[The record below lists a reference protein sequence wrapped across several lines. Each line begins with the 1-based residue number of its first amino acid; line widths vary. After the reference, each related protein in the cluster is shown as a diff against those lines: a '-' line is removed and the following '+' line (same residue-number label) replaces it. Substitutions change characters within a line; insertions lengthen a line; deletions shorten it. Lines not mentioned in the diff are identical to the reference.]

1 MLTKE
6 IIEKKYPGKKLE
18 KIKYLNL
25 WGEDLEN
32 VDIISQMKSLKVIS
46 LSANKISSLKPFEKL
61 GNLKELYIRNNNI
74 SNIDEI
80 DYLKD
85 NANLKS
91 LWMSE
96 NPVSKNEKEFRKAI
110 IEKLPNLTT
119 LDNTPIPEIKK
130 DIDKKKEIDMKDKTI
145 EFKKK
150 KDNDNDIVIQ
160 GTEGEIIDNTD
171 NNDNNEN
178 KDDINKDNDKKD
190 EDIKDKKVTEENI
203 EKSEED
209 DIFDELIGDDKKKE
223 VEKPKEK
230 QINELKQTKNRLLV
244 STVDKLSDLLQEY
257 DKEHGTINANE
268 YKSNQNPNDKSN
280 FLDSKSDIFKTG
292 FSYKHNNETIKKID
306 KEMITPPENNEKKE
320 TTPDVNE
327 NKDKAENN
335 NNLDKEKN
343 KDADND
349 KDKED
354 NNPLKVSFK
363 EQNNELL
370 NDILKDVDTS
380 QTFVRKTNTNKTIKI
395 NPNTTN
401 TNDDNVSETTHITND
416 KDNNSFT
423 KNLNDMVKNSNMN
436 VVASQ
441 SFKIGGNTGLDN
453 ILSEVHTSQTM
464 VKKSNDNSISK
475 ILGDVK
481 TSQSMNKR
489 KDQQVKDIL
498 KDVETTTTNFNKM
511 SNKMIINNIE
521 KNNNQNQNLQSIDD
535 IRKIFNNDYPN
546 SNNINNLYGN
556 NNVKDTRINNIFKNE
571 FISSDSMSNSKQ
583 KGPYKLEYNNNINDM
598 MNKKKEYEYEYGT
611 TSGNENNM
619 KKGGNN
625 GNNNFNLNPNH
636 MHKINAIINL
646 LEDLNL
652 ENLIHVKNQIMKMIN
667 Q

>member
-61 GNLKELYIRNNNI
+61 ENLKELYIRNNNI

-85 NANLKS
+85 KANLKS
-91 LWMSE
+91 LWMSD

-130 DIDKKKEIDMKDKTI
+130 DVEKKKDMNDKDKTI
-145 EFKKK
+145 EFKNEK
-150 KDNDNDIVIQ
+150 DNDIVIQ

-171 NNDNNEN
+171 NNDNKVDTN
-178 KDDINKDNDKKD
+178 KDSDKKD
-190 EDIKDKKVTEENI
+190 EDNKNNKVTEENI
-203 EKSEED
+203 EKTEED
-209 DIFDELIGDDKKKE
+209 NIFDDLIGDDLKDKKE
-223 VEKPKEK
+223 EKEKPKEN

-244 STVDKLSDLLQEY
+244 STVDKLSDLLQEF
-257 DKEHGTINANE
+257 DKDHTINTNNE
-268 YKSNQNPNDKSN
+268 DIITQNPNDKSN

-292 FSYKHNNETIKKID
+292 YSFNKNNKSTKKLN
-306 KEMITPPENNEKKE
+306 KKMITPPENNEKKE
-320 TTPDVNE
+320 TKPDVNE
-327 NKDKAENN
+327 NKDKVENN
-335 NNLDKEKN
+335 NNLVKDEN
-343 KDADND
+343 KDKD

-354 NNPLKVSFK
+354 NDPLKVSFK
-363 EQNNELL
+363 EQNNELV

-380 QTFVRKTNTNKTIKI
+380 QTIIRETNSNRNIKM
-395 NPNTTN
+395 NPNVTN
-401 TNDDNVSETTHITND
+401 TNDDNVSETTHLTND

-423 KNLNDMVKNSNMN
+423 KNLSEMVKNSNN
-436 VVASQ
+436 VATSQ
-441 SFKIGGNTGLDN
+441 SFKVGGNTGLDN
-453 ILSEVHTSQTM
+453 ILKEVHTSQTM
-464 VKKSNDNSISK
+464 VKKSNDNSFNK
-475 ILGDVK
+475 ILGNVN

-498 KDVETTTTNFNKM
+498 KDVETTTTNFNKKSSRM
-511 SNKMIINNIE
+511 FNNNIE
-521 KNNNQNQNLQSIDD
+521 KDNNQNLQSIDD
-535 IRKIFNNDYPN
+535 IKRIFNNDYPS
-546 SNNINNLYGN
+546 SNNFNNLYGN
-556 NNVKDTRINNIFKNE
+556 NNVKDLRPNNIFKNE
-571 FISSDSMSNSKQ
+571 FIPGDNMSNNKQ

-598 MNKKKEYEYEYGT
+598 MNKKKEYDYGIP
-611 TSGNENNM
+611 SGNGNNN
-619 KKGGNN
+619 KKGD
-625 GNNNFNLNPNH
+625 NNNFNLNPNH
-636 MHKINAIINL
+636 MHKINAIISL

-652 ENLIHVKNQIMKMIN
+652 ENLIHVKNQIMKMVN

>member
-32 VDIISQMKSLKVIS
+32 VDIISQMKSLKVVS

-61 GNLKELYIRNNNI
+61 DNLKELYIRNNNI

-85 NANLKS
+85 KENLKS
-91 LWMSE
+91 LWMSD

-130 DIDKKKEIDMKDKTI
+130 DVEKKKDVNDKDKTI
-145 EFKKK
+145 DFKNEK
-150 KDNDNDIVIQ
+150 DNDIVIQ

-171 NNDNNEN
+171 NNDN
-178 KDDINKDNDKKD
+178 KVDINKDNDKKD
-190 EDIKDKKVTEENI
+190 EDNKNNKVTEENI
-203 EKSEED
+203 EKTEED
-209 DIFDELIGDDKKKE
+209 NIFDELIGDDLKDKKE
-223 VEKPKEK
+223 EEKPKEN

-244 STVDKLSDLLQEY
+244 STVDKLSDLLQEF
-257 DKEHGTINANE
+257 DKDHTINTNNE
-268 YKSNQNPNDKSN
+268 DKSNQNPNDKSN
-280 FLDSKSDIFKTG
+280 FIDSKSDIFKTG
-292 FSYKHNNETIKKID
+292 YSFNKNNKTTKKLD
-306 KEMITPPENNEKKE
+306 KEIVTPPENNEKKE
-320 TTPDVNE
+320 TKPDVNE
-327 NKDKAENN
+327 NKDKVENN
-335 NNLDKEKN
+335 NNLDKDEN
-343 KDADND
+343 KDKD

-354 NNPLKVSFK
+354 NDPLKVSFK
-363 EQNNELL
+363 EQNNELV

-380 QTFVRKTNTNKTIKI
+380 QTFIRKTNTNKTIKI
-395 NPNTTN
+395 NPNVTN
-401 TNDDNVSETTHITND
+401 TNDDNVSETTHITNE

-436 VVASQ
+436 VTSQ
-441 SFKIGGNTGLDN
+441 SFRIGGNTGLDK

-475 ILGDVK
+475 ILGNVN

-498 KDVETTTTNFNKM
+498 RDVETTTRNINKITNK
-511 SNKMIINNIE
+511 INNIE
-521 KNNNQNQNLQSIDD
+521 KNNNQNLQSIDD
-535 IRKIFNNDYPN
+535 IRKIFNNDYP

-583 KGPYKLEYNNNINDM
+583 KGPYKLEYNNNINNM
-598 MNKKKEYEYEYGT
+598 MNIKNEYEYGAP
-611 TSGNENNM
+611 SGNNNNG

-625 GNNNFNLNPNH
+625 DFNLNPNH

-646 LEDLNL
+646 YF
-652 ENLIHVKNQIMKMIN
+652 
-667 Q
+667 

>member
-6 IIEKKYPGKKLE
+6 LIEKKYPGKKLE

-32 VDIISQMKSLKVIS
+32 VDLISQMKSLKVVS

-61 GNLKELYIRNNNI
+61 DNLKELYIRNNNI

-85 NANLKS
+85 KANLKS

-130 DIDKKKEIDMKDKTI
+130 DIDKKNDINDKDKTI
-145 EFKKK
+145 EFTNEK
-150 KDNDNDIVIQ
+150 DNDIVIQ

-171 NNDNNEN
+171 NNEN
-178 KDDINKDNDKKD
+178 KVDINKDNEKKD
-190 EDIKDKKVTEENI
+190 EDIKNNKETEE
-203 EKSEED
+203 KYQKTEED
-209 DIFDELIGDDKKKE
+209 NIFDELIGDDLKDKKE
-223 VEKPKEK
+223 KVEKPKEK

-257 DKEHGTINANE
+257 DKEHTINTNE
-268 YKSNQNPNDKSN
+268 DKSNQNPNEKSN

-292 FSYKHNNETIKKID
+292 FSYKNNNETTKKID
-306 KEMITPPENNEKKE
+306 KEMITPPENKEKKE
-320 TTPDVNE
+320 TKPEVNE
-327 NKDKAENN
+327 NKDKVENN
-335 NNLDKEKN
+335 NNLDKDEN
-343 KDADND
+343 KE
-349 KDKED
+349 KDKEKEKED
-354 NNPLKVSFK
+354 NDPLKVSFK

-380 QTFVRKTNTNKTIKI
+380 QTFVRKTNTNKTIKM
-395 NPNTTN
+395 NPNVTN

-423 KNLNDMVKNSNMN
+423 KNLNDMVKNANMN
-436 VVASQ
+436 VTSQ
-441 SFKIGGNTGLDN
+441 SFRIGGNTGLDN
-453 ILSEVHTSQTM
+453 ILNDVHTSQTM
-464 VKKSNDNSISK
+464 VKKSNDNSFSK
-475 ILGDVK
+475 ILGNVK

-498 KDVETTTTNFNKM
+498 RDVETTTTSINKIT
-511 SNKMIINNIE
+511 NKINNIE
-521 KNNNQNQNLQSIDD
+521 KNNNQNLQSIDD
-535 IRKIFNNDYPN
+535 IRKIFSNDYPN

-556 NNVKDTRINNIFKNE
+556 NNVKDSRINNIFKSE
-571 FISSDSMSNSKQ
+571 LIPGDSMSNSKQ
-583 KGPYKLEYNNNINDM
+583 KGPYKLEYNNNINDI
-598 MNKKKEYEYEYGT
+598 MNKKNEYAYGAP
-611 TSGNENNM
+611 SGNNNNN
-619 KKGGNN
+619 KKG

-652 ENLIHVKNQIMKMIN
+652 ENLIHVKNQIMKMVN

>member
-32 VDIISQMKSLKVIS
+32 VDIISQMKSLKVVS

-61 GNLKELYIRNNNI
+61 DNLKELYIRNNNI

-85 NANLKS
+85 KENLKS
-91 LWMSE
+91 LWMSD

-130 DIDKKKEIDMKDKTI
+130 DVEKKKDVNDKDKTI
-145 EFKKK
+145 DFKNEK
-150 KDNDNDIVIQ
+150 DNDIVIQ

-171 NNDNNEN
+171 NNDN
-178 KDDINKDNDKKD
+178 KVDINKDNDKKD
-190 EDIKDKKVTEENI
+190 EDNKNNKVTEENI
-203 EKSEED
+203 EKTEED
-209 DIFDELIGDDKKKE
+209 NIFDELIGDDLKDKKE
-223 VEKPKEK
+223 EEKPKEN

-244 STVDKLSDLLQEY
+244 STVDKLSDLLQEF
-257 DKEHGTINANE
+257 DKDHTINTNNE
-268 YKSNQNPNDKSN
+268 DKSNQNPNDKSN
-280 FLDSKSDIFKTG
+280 FIDSKSDIFKTG
-292 FSYKHNNETIKKID
+292 YSFNKNNKTTKKLD
-306 KEMITPPENNEKKE
+306 KEMVTPPENNEKKE
-320 TTPDVNE
+320 TKPDVNE
-327 NKDKAENN
+327 NKDKVENN
-335 NNLDKEKN
+335 NNLDKDKN
-343 KDADND
+343 KDKD

-354 NNPLKVSFK
+354 NDPLKVSFK
-363 EQNNELL
+363 EQNNELV
-370 NDILKDVDTS
+370 NDILKDVDTN
-380 QTFVRKTNTNKTIKI
+380 QTFIRKTNTNKTIKI
-395 NPNTTN
+395 NPNVTN
-401 TNDDNVSETTHITND
+401 TNDDNVSETTHITNE

-436 VVASQ
+436 VTSQ
-441 SFKIGGNTGLDN
+441 SFRIGGNTGLDK

-475 ILGDVK
+475 ILGNVN

-498 KDVETTTTNFNKM
+498 RDVETTTRNINKITNK
-511 SNKMIINNIE
+511 INNIE
-521 KNNNQNQNLQSIDD
+521 KNNNQNLQSIDD
-535 IRKIFNNDYPN
+535 IRKIFNNDYP

-583 KGPYKLEYNNNINDM
+583 KGPYKLEYNNNINNM
-598 MNKKKEYEYEYGT
+598 MNIKNEYEYGAP
-611 TSGNENNM
+611 SGNNNNG

-625 GNNNFNLNPNH
+625 DFNLNPNH

-646 LEDLNL
+646 YF
-652 ENLIHVKNQIMKMIN
+652 
-667 Q
+667 